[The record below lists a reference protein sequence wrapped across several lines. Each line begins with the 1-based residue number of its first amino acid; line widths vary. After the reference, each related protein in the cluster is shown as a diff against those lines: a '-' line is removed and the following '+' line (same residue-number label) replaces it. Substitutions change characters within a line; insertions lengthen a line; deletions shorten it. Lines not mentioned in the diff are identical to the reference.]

1 MMRGQLGGNNCRKIG
16 GKNEK
21 RVQGKWLWLNESE
34 RGGNASR
41 SSIIECEKRCLRVLG
56 QSRRGKER
64 GNEEGSFEYGE

>member
-34 RGGNASR
+34 RGGKC
-41 SSIIECEKRCLRVLG
+41 I
-56 QSRRGKER
+56 KE
-64 GNEEGSFEYGE
+64 

>member
-34 RGGNASR
+34 RGEMHQGVPLLSA
-41 SSIIECEKRCLRVLG
+41 
-56 QSRRGKER
+56 RRDV
-64 GNEEGSFEYGE
+64 